1 MKTLTKHTSDCSLFL
16 AQAVEPNLIA
26 RGMATGWSH
35 ESGDHMIKGSG
46 YTSMSRRPSP
56 EKESDGASTVAT
68 SEHFFLLAPPLT
80 AREEECPPYFDL
92 QGVLWNY
99 GQVQSP
105 SSRGACCSNR
115 VLPERAW
122 R

>member
-80 AREEECPPYFDL
+80 AREEEAARPISISRGYYD
-92 QGVLWNY
+92 